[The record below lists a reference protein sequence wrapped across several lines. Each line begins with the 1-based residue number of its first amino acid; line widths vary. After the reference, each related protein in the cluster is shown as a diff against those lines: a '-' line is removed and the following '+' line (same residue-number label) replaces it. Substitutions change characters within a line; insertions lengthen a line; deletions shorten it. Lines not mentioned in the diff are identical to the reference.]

1 MLKIAKTHNIIL
13 HQVLHI
19 IIFPHI
25 TQTNRIKQSCQLN
38 SQWPY
43 NFLMIQLQV
52 HNKSKYTQTVS
63 PHWCAATN
71 IPNSLLPPNPAKHY
85 QTNIPHVHI
94 AFSVIH
100 NLDKNFIS
108 LLCFFLPHIKHSIG
122 SFTFSCGESGRRI
135 KQRIVFSMSY
145 RVVEVR
151 SFWPKTTPRH

>member
-25 TQTNRIKQSCQLN
+25 TQTNRIKQTCQLN

-43 NFLMIQLQV
+43 NFLMIPLQV

-71 IPNSLLPPNPAKHY
+71 IPNPAKHY

-94 AFSVIH
+94 AFSAIH
-100 NLDKNFIS
+100 NLDNKVSYHHFVSSFPIS
-108 LLCFFLPHIKHSIG
+108 ITPS
-122 SFTFSCGESGRRI
+122 SNW
-135 KQRIVFSMSY
+135 RIVFSMSY
-145 RVVEVR
+145 RVIEVR
-151 SFWPKTTPRH
+151 WFWPKMTLRH